1 MGLRFKFDQMA
12 PGILKNGKNGTKKS
26 IFDRFFLQ
34 CYRIKLLYLC
44 QKIIKILK
52 IRTCVMQKLWSVIYI
67 KNFDIKTVK
76 FGVWV
81 LATNF

>member
-1 MGLRFKFDQMA
+1 
-12 PGILKNGKNGTKKS
+12 
-26 IFDRFFLQ
+26 
-34 CYRIKLLYLC
+34 
-44 QKIIKILK
+44 
-52 IRTCVMQKLWSVIYI
+52 MQKLWSVIYI

>member
-34 CYRIKLLYLC
+34 FYRIKLLYLC
-44 QKIIKILK
+44 QKIIKIFK

>member
-34 CYRIKLLYLC
+34 FYRIKLLYLC